1 MMRSGKSSL
10 RNRLLWS
17 RRRAHWKALSPGAR
31 PNSLVPDII
40 PPLDGFGSGTAD
52 GIGFAG
58 AIGGWVARADG
69 KAAAPKG
76 LEVMVGGGEAGA
88 GTLFRGGSTELT
100 VFAVGAED
108 FGRGDGADAIGGVV
122 VLVRAGSKE
131 PVSFVGGAEALGR
144 CGGAGAIAVRGGG
157 DGNF

>member
-1 MMRSGKSSL
+1 
-10 RNRLLWS
+10 
-17 RRRAHWKALSPGAR
+17 
-31 PNSLVPDII
+31 
-40 PPLDGFGSGTAD
+40 
-52 GIGFAG
+52 
-58 AIGGWVARADG
+58 
-69 KAAAPKG
+69 
-76 LEVMVGGGEAGA
+76 MVGGGEAGA